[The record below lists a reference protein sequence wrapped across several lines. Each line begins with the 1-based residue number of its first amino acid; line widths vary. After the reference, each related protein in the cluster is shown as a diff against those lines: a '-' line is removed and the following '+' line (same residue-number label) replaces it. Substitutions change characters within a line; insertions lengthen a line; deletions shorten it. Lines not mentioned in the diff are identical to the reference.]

1 MVKQISASVGSNGT
15 NVPQDVKIVQELLNK
30 VPAAKGGA
38 VPALKVDGL
47 AWTKT
52 TNAIKKFQHECLIH
66 KWPDGRIDP
75 HGKTFQALS
84 AFDQPAP
91 PPQDTTQKDPKTQA
105 EADKPQSVAWAM
117 AAQAM
122 LAFYEVLKLKQTPDP
137 LNDKALIETALNTHF
152 HLDKLPALE
161 SLFLASIKYNYTRV
175 LTALASST
183 VIFRSRSSAEATSD
197 GGFDKD
203 TGAVYPAYTF
213 FNQSIN
219 FTAGFTKFGPLCRAA
234 MVLHEPVHYV
244 DALANKD
251 NDFYEHGVQYAHL
264 TPQQAIHN
272 PSSYVA
278 FAQHVFYR
286 DDVRYGAGRANE

>member
-1 MVKQISASVGSNGT
+1 MVKQISASVGLKGT
-15 NVPQDVKIVQELLNK
+15 NVPQDVKTVQELLNK
-30 VPAAKGGA
+30 VPPAKGGA

-52 TNAIKKFQHECLIH
+52 TNAIKKFQHECLNF

-91 PPQDTTQKDPKTQA
+91 PPQDLTQKDPKTQA

-137 LNDKALIETALNTHF
+137 LDDRALIESALNTHF
-152 HLDKLPALE
+152 HLNKLPALE
-161 SLFLASIKYNYTRV
+161 SLFLSSIKFNYTRV
-175 LTALASST
+175 LAALASSAA
-183 VIFRSRSSAEATSD
+183 IFRSRNNAEAVSD
-197 GGFDKD
+197 GGFDKK

-213 FNQSIN
+213 FNQSVN
-219 FTAGFTKFGPLCRAA
+219 FTESFPKFGPLCRAA

-244 DALANKD
+244 DALANNN
-251 NDFYEHGVQYAHL
+251 NDFYEHGEQYAHL

-286 DDVRYGAGRANE
+286 KDVRYGAGRPNE

>member
-1 MVKQISASVGSNGT
+1 MAKQITASVGLNGT

-30 VPAAKGGA
+30 VPPEKGGA

-52 TNAIKKFQHECLIH
+52 TNAIKKFQKESLNF

-75 HGKTFQALS
+75 KGKTFQALN

-91 PPQDTTQKDPKTQA
+91 PPPGPAQKDPKTEA
-105 EADKPQSVAWAM
+105 EAVKPQSVAWAM

-122 LAFYEVLKLKQTPDP
+122 LAFYDVLKLKQTLDP
-137 LNDKALIETALNTHF
+137 LGDKAFIKSALDTHF
-152 HLDKLPALE
+152 HLNKLPALE
-161 SLFLASIKYNYTRV
+161 AQFLTSIKFNYTRV
-175 LTALASST
+175 VGALASSAT
-183 VIFRSRSSAEATSD
+183 IFRSRSKAEAVSD
-197 GGFDKD
+197 KGVDKK
-203 TGAVYPAYTF
+203 TGIPYPAYTF

-219 FTAGFTKFGPLCRAA
+219 FTESFAQFGPLCRAA

-244 DALANKD
+244 DALANDK
-251 NDFYEHGVQYAHL
+251 NDFYEHGPEYAQL

-272 PSSYVA
+272 ASSYVA

-286 DDVRYGAGRANE
+286 KDVRYGAGRPTE